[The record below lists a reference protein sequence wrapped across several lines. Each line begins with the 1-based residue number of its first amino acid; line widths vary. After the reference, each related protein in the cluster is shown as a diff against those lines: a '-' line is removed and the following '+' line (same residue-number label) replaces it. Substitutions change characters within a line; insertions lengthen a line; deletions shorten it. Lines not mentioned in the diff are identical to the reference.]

1 MRWLVI
7 LAAVAAFLVAL
18 QVLIWERRGGRSRR
32 STPGQLAW
40 AVLAL
45 VAISAV
51 VYAAHWLGIFS
62 IPLVAIAFVPFGI
75 VLRWLFLATRASRE
89 RAADARAAASV
100 PATRR
105 ERLLARAA
113 MPVFFVLAAAVVLL
127 GLVVGTL
134 VGPH

>member
-1 MRWLVI
+1 MRWLVV
-7 LAAVAAFLVAL
+7 LAAIAAFLIAL

-40 AVLAL
+40 AVLTL
-45 VAISAV
+45 VSIGAA

-75 VLRWLFLATRASRE
+75 ALRWIFLATKATRE
-89 RAADARAAASV
+89 RAADARAAAFGA
-100 PATRR
+100 PTRR

-113 MPVFFVLAAAVVLL
+113 MPVFFVLAAAGVPLAP
-127 GLVVGTL
+127 GARTL